1 MRTLKTKLSLL
12 GLMLLLSVAISAQP
26 ANTGDCPLKGD
37 QKGKHGNNMQQGN
50 KQHPEKMAAY
60 LELTDEQKTKIEAL
74 RLDQQKK
81 MLPLKNELGEKE
93 ARMKTLSTAEVADM
107 KAINSLIDEMAV
119 IKTKMAKDRAAHHQ
133 EIRKILTPEQ
143 RIKFD
148 LHRGEM
154 RHQKHGDRN

>member
-1 MRTLKTKLSLL
+1 MRNLKRTSSLL
-12 GLMLLLSVAISAQP
+12 AFVLLLVTLATAQP
-26 ANTGDCPLKGD
+26 MAAGDCPNKGD
-37 QKGKHGNNMQQGN
+37 QKGKHGNMNQGD
-50 KQHPEKMAAY
+50 KQGCDKMAAY
-60 LELTDEQKTKIEAL
+60 LELNDEQKTKIEAM

-119 IKTKMAKDRAAHHQ
+119 IKTKMSKEGAAHHQ
-133 EIRKILTPEQ
+133 EIRKILTAEQ

-148 LHRGEM
+148 MNNGERG
-154 RHQKHGDRN
+154 HQKHCGRN